1 MKFQDWLAEKMADK
15 DWSQNQLGDKAGLS
29 KSEVSRIMNGK
40 QPSLSACKAIASAL
54 SLPADVV
61 LREAG
66 HIGKPPNYD
75 SDAQELLAKILQL
88 SDSNKREVKKLLDL
102 KIEIQ
107 KETDHA
113 KKKKKDE

>member
-1 MKFQDWLAEKMADK
+1 MTFQEWLAEKLADK
-15 DWSQNQLGDKAGLS
+15 DWSQNYLGEQAGLS

-40 QPSLSACKAIASAL
+40 QPSLIACKAIASAL

-66 HIGKPPNYD
+66 HISKPPNYD
-75 SDAQELLAKILQL
+75 SEAQELLAKILQL
-88 SDSNKREVKKLLDL
+88 NDNNKKEVNKLLDL

-107 KETDHA
+107 EESDHG
-113 KKKKKDE
+113 KKKRKS